1 MEGHRLAHVMS
12 KIVDLIPEHIAFG
25 WLQLEAMF
33 SESVKNN
40 PHPVQVFLLSVRE
53 DNDIIQINE
62 TIHEV

>member
-1 MEGHRLAHVMS
+1 MS
-12 KIVDLIPEHIAFG
+12 NIVDLIPEHITFG
-25 WLQLEAMF
+25 WLQLQAMF

-62 TIHEV
+62 TIREV